1 LGGMVQQQTGSIT
14 NPTFSPT
21 SEHIMAAYNLT
32 PELREQ
38 YTQELTQDPLKWTCD
53 SIREIDEMID
63 KNSHDFNPYKEVFP
77 DEWVKS
83 NQTYLENI
91 RDLFKEL
98 DLSVPNPILETISK
112 AKAFVKG

>member
-1 LGGMVQQQTGSIT
+1 
-14 NPTFSPT
+14 
-21 SEHIMAAYNLT
+21 MAAYNLT
-32 PELREQ
+32 PELREEYLQ
-38 YTQELTQDPLKWTCD
+38 TLTQDPLKWTCD

-63 KNSHDFNPYKEVFP
+63 KGSHDFNPHKEVFP

-98 DLSVPNPILETISK
+98 DLSVPEQITETISK